1 VSLYKVIFLGLTV
14 AGPEEEVR
22 LIKGLQM
29 KFNLTPEKAESLLQR
44 VPIVVKKSV
53 SKEEMERYVEV
64 FKEMGGRVRI
74 EEESVVEPLEIF
86 QRPAPDP
93 EPKKGLYSGK
103 RITCPQCGF
112 EQPEADKCIKCG
124 ISISKYFQY
133 QEMARSYEGK
143 VREISSGGEYTPWED
158 GEGFI
163 RSFLKTTQQALFSPT
178 RFFKKVAT
186 GEGYWAPLI
195 YGMISGIIGF
205 GGTILWQWFFFS
217 KWLPVRRFLDLP
229 SNLYVI
235 ITVALPMMAAFSLL
249 IESGVAHF
257 CLTMVDG
264 NKKGFEATFRAISY
278 SFCGYLFGIL
288 PILGSPI
295 GGIYKLILTIIG
307 VREGHDISTGKA
319 VLAIFLPVIVG
330 IGLTILLAI
339 LIPLFFGMMGFS
351 RGVKV

>member
-1 VSLYKVIFLGLTV
+1 VSLYRVIFLGLTV
-14 AGPEEEVR
+14 AGPEEEFR

-53 SKEEMERYVEV
+53 LKEEMERYVKTFE
-64 FKEMGGRVRI
+64 EIGGRVRI
-74 EEESVVEPLEIF
+74 EEESVVEPLEIS
-86 QRPAPDP
+86 QRPAPGP
-93 EPKKGLYSGK
+93 EPKKELYSGK
-103 RITCPQCGF
+103 KITCPQCGF
-112 EQPEADKCIKCG
+112 EQPEADECIKCG
-124 ISISKYFQY
+124 IILSKYFQY

-205 GGTILWQWFFFS
+205 GGAILWQWFFFS

-229 SNLYVI
+229 YNLYVI

-249 IESGVAHF
+249 IESGTTHF
-257 CLTMVDG
+257 CLTMVGG

-278 SFCGYLFGIL
+278 SFSGYLFGIL
-288 PILGSPI
+288 PLLGSPI

-351 RGVKV
+351 RGVRV